1 MPSVVGWRG
10 SLIAYV
16 ELLVPSEGLVHESLT
31 GLLLATGFCSTKS
44 RRGCPESEA
53 EEVLREGT
61 PVSGESR
68 DLY

>member
-1 MPSVVGWRG
+1 MPSVVGRRG

-16 ELLVPSEGLVHESLT
+16 ELLVERLVLESLA
-31 GLLLATGFCSTKS
+31 GLLLATGFCSPKS
-44 RRGCPESEA
+44 RRGWPESEA

-61 PVSGESR
+61 APVSGESG

>member
-1 MPSVVGWRG
+1 MPSVVGRRR
-10 SLIAYV
+10 SYV
-16 ELLVPSEGLVHESLT
+16 ELLVPTSERLVLESLT
-31 GLLLATGFCSTKS
+31 GLLLVTGFCSPKS

-61 PVSGESR
+61 TLVSGESR